1 MVYPPIDEECCQ
13 TEGSECKVDE
23 VIRQH
28 LQLPLDVLLLAIRD
42 HVVEGDVPEHV
53 QQTAQQ
59 TKDQEHN

>member
-1 MVYPPIDEECCQ
+1 M
-13 TEGSECKVDE
+13 DE